1 MTTIGKNFSDEKLQ
15 MNACRILPKASA
27 FISVRFS
34 PYSSAAM
41 ELSFCTQREEIMKFE
56 TYPLRF
62 RFFHSDIKR
71 GNLTAFILSSMRHMT
86 MNFSNEAC

>member
-1 MTTIGKNFSDEKLQ
+1 MTTIGKNFSDEKLK

-27 FISVRFS
+27 FISVRFN

-41 ELSFCTQREEIMKFE
+41 ELSFCTQREAIMKLE
-56 TYPLRF
+56 TYPALRF

-71 GNLTAFILSSMRHMT
+71 GNLTAFILSSMT
-86 MNFSNEAC
+86 QDNELLK